1 MPGVFRRGGA
11 GEGRPNP
18 MGAKLAGVVPPV
30 PAPDEVDEPAPGAPA
45 PDALASGSPAVEAP
59 AAQAPPA
66 QAPVAQ
72 AQAVAAPAAPAVTA
86 PAGMKATAIG
96 ANTTSLAAAA
106 VSGGSL
112 PTLLSVQAGFN
123 LPTPDPF
130 ARNRQRVGRSFG
142 EAVVGDGALVL
153 RLRRKRVGL
162 FVPPV
167 RIRPDEVALAAPTE
181 SDFMGNNRGVALVRP
196 DGEHLYV
203 WVDDPA
209 ALLGVLA
216 AHGFTTGDDPVP
228 VTRAG

>member
-1 MPGVFRRGGA
+1 
-11 GEGRPNP
+11 

-30 PAPDEVDEPAPGAPA
+30 PVPAEVDEPAPGAPA
-45 PDALASGSPAVEAP
+45 SGSPAVEAP
-59 AAQAPPA
+59 AVQALAAKAPEVE
-66 QAPVAQ
+66 APVA
-72 AQAVAAPAAPAVTA
+72 AAPAVTA
-86 PAGMKATAIG
+86 PAGMKATTIG

-106 VSGGSL
+106 VSGGGL
-112 PTLLSVQAGFN
+112 PTLLSVQAGYN

-130 ARNRQRVGRSFG
+130 ARNRQRVGRTFG

-167 RIRPDEVALAAPTE
+167 RIQPDEVALAAPTE